1 MEDRSQSNKQDD
13 DRPRQP
19 TYRQM
24 GRYAIEGLILTLA
37 ATPLLYM
44 KWMKRSPLPWLS
56 AESFNGFGVFL
67 IIAGVIF
74 VLVRIGSHGDTD
86 GEA

>member
-1 MEDRSQSNKQDD
+1 MEEPSQPNKQEDRW
-13 DRPRQP
+13 QP

-24 GRYAIEGLILTLA
+24 GRYAIEGLLLTLA

-44 KWMKRSPLPWLS
+44 RWMKRSPIPWLS
-56 AESFNGFGVFL
+56 TESFNGFGTFML
-67 IIAGVIF
+67 IAGVVI